1 MTISALMSASPSS
14 CAVPI
19 EPAAK
24 ELLED
29 LSKVLTNWGSWY
41 VFGAQA
47 VIAYGVP
54 RLSAD
59 VDVTVRLTPE
69 DPERFAADMRQ
80 LVLPSAST
88 TPTSF
93 AAPE

>member
-1 MTISALMSASPSS
+1 MSASPSS
-14 CAVPI
+14 CAVPV
-19 EPAAK
+19 EPAAI

-69 DPERFAADMRQ
+69 DPERFAADMR
-80 LVLPSAST
+80 SAG
-88 TPTSF
+88 F
-93 AAPE
+93 ALRVDWPKP